1 MTRQQLIREALALAH
16 NRYNDAVLRK
26 REAIAAVNKY
36 EGEERVAKAHYD
48 NLVKQLNPKGV

>member
-1 MTRQQLIREALALAH
+1 MTRQQLIREALTLAH
-16 NRYNDAVLRK
+16 LRYNDAALRK

-48 NLVKQLNPKGV
+48 NLVRELKPKGV